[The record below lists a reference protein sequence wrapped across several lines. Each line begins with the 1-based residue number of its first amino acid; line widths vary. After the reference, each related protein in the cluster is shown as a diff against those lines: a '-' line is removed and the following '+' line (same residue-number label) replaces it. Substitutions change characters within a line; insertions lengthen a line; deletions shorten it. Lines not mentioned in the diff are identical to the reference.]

1 MELKSGEG
9 TVVVAD
15 RDRCCNDGCN
25 RNSGW
30 GSGWGAVGGALVG
43 GGFGA
48 AAVSV
53 WDKIN
58 DTKADIQKVESTVQE
73 AKAGIYKDIFDAAR
87 GVTQEVNGVAKDV
100 AGVGRE
106 ILNNRF
112 ITERGLCDLGYKTN
126 SDIRDSRDQMGAG
139 FNRVMDRLC
148 HMEHEQQ
155 QCCCDIKNG
164 QQEIKCLIENTA
176 KDQEIARL
184 NRVVDAQRDQNIIQS
199 VVAALKTTIAPAS

>member
-1 MELKSGEG
+1 MEVKSGEG

-15 RDRCCNDGCN
+15 RNRYSDECCNN
-25 RNSGW
+25 RGW
-30 GSGWGAVGGALVG
+30 GSGGGLVG

-58 DTKADIQKVESTVQE
+58 DTKADI
-73 AKAGIYKDIFDAAR
+73 
-87 GVTQEVNGVAKDV
+87 
-100 AGVGRE
+100 
-106 ILNNRF
+106 
-112 ITERGLCDLGYKTN
+112 
-126 SDIRDSRDQMGAG
+126 RDSRDQMGAG

-148 HMEHEQQ
+148 QMEHQQ
-155 QCCCDIKNG
+155 STCCCEIKGLVRESENRLALQAERNHCEVMKG

-184 NRVVDAQRDQNIIQS
+184 NRVVDAQRDQNIINS
-199 VVAALKTTIAPAS
+199 VVQALGNKTA

>member
-1 MELKSGEG
+1 MEVKSGEG

-15 RDRCCNDGCN
+15 RNRYSDECCNN
-25 RNSGW
+25 RGW

-58 DTKADIQKVESTVQE
+58 DTKADI
-73 AKAGIYKDIFDAAR
+73 
-87 GVTQEVNGVAKDV
+87 
-100 AGVGRE
+100 
-106 ILNNRF
+106 
-112 ITERGLCDLGYKTN
+112 
-126 SDIRDSRDQMGAG
+126 RDSRDQMGAG

-148 HMEHEQQ
+148 QMEHQQ
-155 QCCCDIKNG
+155 SNCCCEIKSLVRESENRLALQSERNHCEVMKG
-164 QQEIKCLIENTA
+164 QQEITCLIENTA

-184 NRVVDAQRDQNIIQS
+184 NRVVDAQRDQNIINS
-199 VVAALKTTIAPAS
+199 VVQALGNKTA

>member
-1 MELKSGEG
+1 MEVKSDEG

-15 RDRCCNDGCN
+15 RNRYSDECCNN
-25 RNSGW
+25 RGW

-73 AKAGIYKDIFDAAR
+73 AKAGIYKDISDAAR
-87 GVTQEVNGVAKDV
+87 GVKGLVRESENRLALQAERNHCEVMK
-100 AGVGRE
+100 
-106 ILNNRF
+106 
-112 ITERGLCDLGYKTN
+112 
-126 SDIRDSRDQMGAG
+126 
-139 FNRVMDRLC
+139 
-148 HMEHEQQ
+148 
-155 QCCCDIKNG
+155 G

-184 NRVVDAQRDQNIIQS
+184 NRVVDAQRDQNIINS
-199 VVAALKTTIAPAS
+199 VVQALGNKTA